1 MKENIHCKFI
11 FFSKVLD
18 FWRGL
23 CYNEI
28 KYRKRREFYMKKEYA
43 APVVDVIEVDAEVAA
58 GNTSYIP
65 V

>member
-1 MKENIHCKFI
+1 MKSNI
-11 FFSKVLD
+11 
-18 FWRGL
+18 
-23 CYNEI
+23 E
-28 KYRKRREFYMKKEYA
+28 KRREFYMKKEYA

>member
-1 MKENIHCKFI
+1 
-11 FFSKVLD
+11 
-18 FWRGL
+18 
-23 CYNEI
+23 
-28 KYRKRREFYMKKEYA
+28 MKKEYA